1 MTIEKANSND
11 SEALTAITK
20 KSKAYWGYSDARIE
34 LWDDLLTITKKYIEA
49 KLVYKIV
56 IDGTAV
62 GYYSFFPENEYT
74 VRLDNLFILPE
85 YIGKGIGKLLMDD
98 FMMRIATTGVKKVI
112 LDADPNAELFYTKL
126 GFVKIGELKTSI
138 KDRFLPVMELNVK
151 PE

>member
-11 SEALTAITK
+11 SEVLTAITK
-20 KSKAYWGYSDARIE
+20 KSKAFWGYSDTQIE

-56 IDGTAV
+56 IDGAAV

-74 VRLDNLFILPE
+74 VRLDNLFILPD
-85 YIGKGIGKLLMDD
+85 YIGKGMGKLLMED

-112 LDADPNAELFYTKL
+112 LDADPNAELFYARL
-126 GFVKIGELKTSI
+126 GFVKIGQRETTI
-138 KDRFLPVMELNVK
+138 KGQYLPIMELVF
-151 PE
+151 